1 MMRWIVGS
9 SMRLRHVVVAAA
21 ALLLVFGFTQLDQ
34 LPVDALPEF
43 SRPQVEIQT
52 EALGLSAQEVE
63 AMITTP
69 MEADM
74 LNGTPWVAELR
85 SQSSPGLSTI
95 WLIFEDGTDLLRAR
109 QVVQERLTEVFALP
123 SVSSPPT
130 MLNPLSSAGR
140 VMEVGLTSESLSLIE
155 MSVLARWTIVPRLM
169 GLPGVANVS
178 IWGQRKRQLQVQ
190 VDPENLR
197 DQGVTL
203 AQVISTSGNALWASP
218 LTYLEAST
226 PGTGG
231 WIDTPNQR
239 LGVRHLLPITTAEE
253 LARVALDGD
262 PSRRLGDVATVVE
275 DHQPLIGD
283 ALVDDAPA
291 LMLVVE
297 KFPWANTIEV
307 TEEVEEALAALQP
320 GLSGMNLDPTLY
332 RPASYLDL
340 AFGNLGLALAI
351 GAALGLVA
359 LLLFLL
365 NWRIAAI
372 GVVSI
377 LSAAA
382 AAGTVLYLRGAAIN
396 MMVVAGLLLATGIL
410 VDDVVVGMDS
420 IRRRLSA
427 RREEGGD
434 ESTAGT
440 IMEAALETRTS
451 LLYATLM
458 MVLFVAPLLLLE
470 GVTGAFAKP
479 LVLSYVLGFLA
490 SMLAALT
497 VTVTLSWFLLR
508 GAPMERDESPLAASL
523 QRAWGSLGA
532 RIAGAPRPAFI
543 AVCVLALAGLGT
555 AAMLSLESV
564 EPNLK
569 ELDLLVRWEG
579 SPSTSYPAMSR
590 ITRRAGAE
598 LREIPGVRNVSA
610 HVGRAILSDRKG
622 DVNDGQL
629 RVSIDPAADYDATV
643 STVREVVAAYPGLS
657 REVLTYMQARVR
669 EELSGT
675 RESLV
680 VRVYGEDMN
689 LLRAKADE
697 VRAAMARIDGVTD
710 TRTLYPGERPTV
722 EIEVDLER
730 AKDFGLK
737 PGDVRRA
744 SAVLLSGMQVG
755 SLFEEQKVFDV
766 VVLGTPSTRHSLTS
780 IQNLLI
786 DTPGGGH
793 VRLGDVADVRIAP
806 SVTVINRDGAARSLD
821 VTADVGG
828 RDVVAVAADV
838 ERAIEA
844 VTFPLEYRAELL
856 GEYAERLAV
865 QRRVMGF
872 AIVAAIMMLLLIQAF
887 ARSWAV
893 AFAFFLTL
901 PMALL
906 GGVAVALLMNGGTIS
921 LASMAGLM
929 LVFSLAV
936 RNGTVLIGRC
946 QQMEGDGLEFGP
958 ELVRQATGERFGPIV
973 TTTVTTALFF
983 LPFVLFGN
991 VAGLE
996 FAAPMAAVVLGGL
1009 VTSTLYSVM
1018 AVPALYAL
1026 FGAAR
1031 EPELGLPPVS
1041 ELLRE
1046 SPGLE
1051 PAT

>member
-1 MMRWIVGS
+1 
-9 SMRLRHVVVAAA
+9 
-21 ALLLVFGFTQLDQ
+21 
-34 LPVDALPEF
+34 
-43 SRPQVEIQT
+43 
-52 EALGLSAQEVE
+52 
-63 AMITTP
+63 
-69 MEADM
+69 
-74 LNGTPWVAELR
+74 
-85 SQSSPGLSTI
+85 
-95 WLIFEDGTDLLRAR
+95 
-109 QVVQERLTEVFALP
+109 
-123 SVSSPPT
+123 
-130 MLNPLSSAGR
+130 MLNPLSSTGR

-190 VDPENLR
+190 VDPEHLR
-197 DQGVTL
+197 DEGVTL
-203 AQVISTSGNALWASP
+203 SQVISTSGNALWASP

-253 LARVALDGD
+253 LAQVALDGD
-262 PSRRLGDVATVVE
+262 PTKRLGDVATVVE

-297 KFPWANTIEV
+297 KFPWANTVEV

-320 GLSGMNLDPTLY
+320 GLSGMNMDPTLY
-332 RPASYLDL
+332 RPATYLDL
-340 AFGNLGLALAI
+340 AFANLGIAVLL
-351 GAALGLVA
+351 GAVLGLVA
-359 LLLFLL
+359 LLVFLL
-365 NWRIAAI
+365 NWRLAFIS
-372 GVVSI
+372 VVSI
-377 LSAAA
+377 LTAMA
-382 AAGTVLYLRGAAIN
+382 AAGTVLYVRGAAVN
-396 MMVVAGLLLATGIL
+396 MMVVAGLLLAIGVVI
-410 VDDVVVGMDS
+410 DDVVVDMDA
-420 IRRRLSA
+420 IRRRLRA
-427 RREEGGD
+427 RREEGSD
-434 ESTAGT
+434 ASTAAV
-440 IMEAALETRTS
+440 IMDAALEARS
-451 LLYATLM
+451 PLLYATLM
-458 MVLFVAPLLLLE
+458 MVLFVLPLLLLE
-470 GVTGAFAKP
+470 GVTGAFTGP
-479 LVLSYVLGFLA
+479 LVLSYVLAVLASFLA
-490 SMLAALT
+490 AMT
-497 VTVTLSWFLLR
+497 VTVTLGWFVLR
-508 GAPMERDESPLAASL
+508 GGSLGRDESPLTASL
-523 QRAWGSLGA
+523 QRAWDSLGA
-532 RIAGAPRPAFI
+532 RIAEAPRPAFI

-555 AAMLSLESV
+555 GAMLRMESV

-629 RVSIDPAADYDATV
+629 RVSIDPGADYDATV
-643 STVREVVAAYPGLS
+643 SAVREVVAAYPGLS

-680 VRVYGEDMN
+680 VRVYGEDMDM
-689 LLRAKADE
+689 LRAKSDE
-697 VRAAMARIDGVTD
+697 IREALVRIDGVAD
-710 TRTLYPGERPTV
+710 ARTLYPGERPTV

-730 AKDFGLK
+730 AMAFGLK

-766 VVLGTPSTRHSLTS
+766 VVFGTENTRHSITS
-780 IQNLLI
+780 VQNLLI

-793 VRLGDVADVRIAP
+793 VRLDDVADVRIAP
-806 SVTVINRDGAARSLD
+806 SVTVINRDGAARSMD
-821 VTADVGG
+821 VTVDVDG

-844 VTFPLEYRAELL
+844 VSFPLEYRAELL

-865 QRRVMGF
+865 QRRVMG
-872 AIVAAIMMLLLIQAF
+872 AALVAGIMILLLIQAF

-893 AFAFFLTL
+893 ALAFFLTL

-921 LASMAGLM
+921 LASLAGLI
-929 LVFSLAV
+929 LVYSLAV

-946 QQMEGDGLEFGP
+946 QQLESDGMLFGP
-958 ELVRQATGERFGPIV
+958 DLVRQATGERFGPIV

-983 LPFVLFGN
+983 LPFVFLGN

-996 FAAPMAAVVLGGL
+996 VAAPMAAVVLGGL

-1041 ELLRE
+1041 ELLAE

-1051 PAT
+1051 PAM